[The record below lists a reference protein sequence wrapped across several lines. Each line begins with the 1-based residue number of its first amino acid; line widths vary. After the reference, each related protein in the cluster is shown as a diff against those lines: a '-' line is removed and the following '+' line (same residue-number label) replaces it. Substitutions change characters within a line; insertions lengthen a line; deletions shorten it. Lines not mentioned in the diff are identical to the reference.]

1 MTKLLFTCYISIL
14 LVITPDTDD
23 VIDNTVVSSDKV
35 VCVADNAA
43 VSVDNVVVA
52 ADNITD
58 DNISAYH
65 VVSLLIYLLF
75 FFIYIS
81 DNVVIASDDCV
92 VILDHVIGIL
102 LFSSSFCCVC
112 SFYLVTHI
120 YSRYSVVCC
129 FKYHL
134 LSLLL
139 FSDIFFSILITVSVP
154 V

>member
-23 VIDNTVVSSDKV
+23 VIDNTVVSSDNV

-65 VVSLLIYLLF
+65 VVSLLINLLLF
-75 FFIYIS
+75 FYIFL
-81 DNVVIASDDCV
+81 I
-92 VILDHVIGIL
+92 
-102 LFSSSFCCVC
+102 
-112 SFYLVTHI
+112 T
-120 YSRYSVVCC
+120 
-129 FKYHL
+129 
-134 LSLLL
+134 LSLLVMIAL
-139 FSDIFFSILITVSVP
+139 
-154 V
+154 

>member
-14 LVITPDTDD
+14 LVITPDTDN

-65 VVSLLIYLLF
+65 VVSLLINLLLF
-75 FFIYIS
+75 LYIS

-139 FSDIFFSILITVSVP
+139 FCDIFFSVLISVSAP

>member
-75 FFIYIS
+75 FLYIS

-102 LFSSSFCCVC
+102 LFSSSVCCVC

-139 FSDIFFSILITVSVP
+139 FSDIFFSILITVSAP

>member
-65 VVSLLIYLLF
+65 VVSLLINCCF
-75 FFIYIS
+75 FLYIS

-129 FKYHL
+129 YKYHL

-139 FSDIFFSILITVSVP
+139 FSDIFFSILITVSAP